1 MEQERK
7 KIPLQFPA
15 YQVDKSAYRQDS
27 PQYGKERRAID
38 SRPSRIGSLHLFYN
52 GSGHHHED
60 EQSCA
65 PESNAFYQFHLFFI
79 R

>member
-38 SRPSRIGSLHLFYN
+38 SRPSRIGSLQFFYN
-52 GSGHHHED
+52 SGGHHQQD